1 MKTVEWLARMDAARS
16 AEEVLLVLHA
26 YVNCWSSY
34 DRAQLP
40 ESCRVAADPLAIDL
54 AALARNVTRELESF
68 DLDRTRERLLK
79 VLEIFVARAIARTR
93 ALADGVPAVDAPL
106 PVPVFS
112 FMKPGP
118 ASVIPQRSMG

>member
-1 MKTVEWLARMDAARS
+1 MKTVEWLARLDTARS
-16 AEEVLLVLHA
+16 REEVLLVLHA

-40 ESCRVAADPLAIDL
+40 ESCRISPDPLKIDL
-54 AALARNVTRELESF
+54 DALARNVARELESF

-79 VLEIFVARAIARTR
+79 VLDIFTARAKACVKRVEQ
-93 ALADGVPAVDAPL
+93 GVPAIEAPL
-106 PVPVFS
+106 PVPVYS

-118 ASVIPQRSMG
+118 GSVLPVRSMR